1 MVESSSEEDMI
12 AKNNPSPP
20 TLSPPRT
27 RARTALQKKEQFL
40 LLKSFKKKNMFLVG
54 FIEGRNSNASQLK
67 LFCIYFV

>member
-27 RARTALQKKEQFL
+27 RARTALQKKN
-40 LLKSFKKKNMFLVG
+40 SF
-54 FIEGRNSNASQLK
+54 S
-67 LFCIYFV
+67 Y